1 MFISNLV
8 DPISTL
14 SECSLFLNSESS
26 SESIPSISVVS
37 SFSFAS
43 SFVPKLPSGVVP
55 CNVAWDPFGS
65 LLQLAERDDTDG
77 ADDRVD
83 EDEDDDV
90 RIDVTEFVGAD
101 VSETV
106 APGTPPLGQP
116 PGLTVSPRVG
126 TVHAGVSRPRV
137 GREAPGWGGP
147 SWREPPR
154 GGA

>member
-1 MFISNLV
+1 MQYANTSRGGVEAN
-8 DPISTL
+8 
-14 SECSLFLNSESS
+14 NA
-26 SESIPSISVVS
+26 
-37 SFSFAS
+37 SFAGTIRTHRQIGRAS
-43 SFVPKLPSGVVP
+43 VSTNNLFVLTTLFRS
-55 CNVAWDPFGS
+55 
-65 LLQLAERDDTDG
+65 
-77 ADDRVD
+77 
-83 EDEDDDV
+83 
-90 RIDVTEFVGAD
+90 VGEYESPY
-101 VSETV
+101 VGGTV

>member
-1 MFISNLV
+1 MLA
-8 DPISTL
+8 PAKAMTEAEKAEAL
-14 SECSLFLNSESS
+14 TELFALHPPALHE
-26 SESIPSISVVS
+26 
-37 SFSFAS
+37 
-43 SFVPKLPSGVVP
+43 
-55 CNVAWDPFGS
+55 
-65 LLQLAERDDTDG
+65 T
-77 ADDRVD
+77 
-83 EDEDDDV
+83 V
-90 RIDVTEFVGAD
+90 RYVGG
-101 VSETV
+101 TV

>member
-1 MFISNLV
+1 MAVGLYL
-8 DPISTL
+8 L
-14 SECSLFLNSESS
+14 S
-26 SESIPSISVVS
+26 
-37 SFSFAS
+37 
-43 SFVPKLPSGVVP
+43 P
-55 CNVAWDPFGS
+55 CGCYAFYVAD
-65 LLQLAERDDTDG
+65 L
-77 ADDRVD
+77 
-83 EDEDDDV
+83 
-90 RIDVTEFVGAD
+90 
-101 VSETV
+101 V